1 MAFAYVHEF
10 DVGADRSTTNY
21 DAIRERM
28 RLAEDPVEGLI
39 LHAAGFTGGTFRMI
53 EVWESTELEE
63 RFERERLLPAVRE
76 VVRDGAAPPVTQS
89 YELHN
94 LVAPSR

>member
-21 DAIRERM
+21 DAISDRM
-28 RLAEDPVEGLI
+28 RLDDDPAEGLI
-39 LHAAGFTGGTFRMI
+39 VHAAGFSGGKFRMI
-53 EVWESTELEE
+53 EIWESPELEQ
-63 RFERERLLPAVRE
+63 RFERERLLPAVQE
-76 VVRDGAAPPVTQS
+76 VVRDGAAPPVTHS

-94 LVAPSR
+94 LIAPR

>member
-21 DAIRERM
+21 DAISERL
-28 RLAEDPVEGLI
+28 RLGEDPVEGLI
-39 LHAAGFTGGTFRMI
+39 VHAAGFAGGKFRMI
-53 EVWESTELEE
+53 EVWDSPELEE
-63 RFERERLLPAVRE
+63 RFERERLLPAVRD
-76 VVRDGAAPPVTQS
+76 VVRDGAAPPVTYS

-94 LVAPSR
+94 LVASR

>member
-21 DAIRERM
+21 DAIVERM
-28 RLAEDPVEGLI
+28 RLDEDPADGLI
-39 LHAAGFTGGTFRMI
+39 LHAAGFVGGKFQMI
-53 EVWESTELEE
+53 EVWESPEPQQ
-63 RFERERLLPAVRE
+63 RFERERLMPAVQE
-76 VVRDGAAPPVTQS
+76 VVRDDAAPPVTHS

-94 LVAPSR
+94 VVAPR